1 MRKIVRLT
9 ERDLT
14 RLVKKIIMEALPSDP
29 NINRKPLP
37 KEGDYGVYC
46 TKGGETLKGIA
57 NKFKGQYGLSNDD
70 PVSDILNFNENLR
83 SSLQKQGNNPSGL
96 TGFMCLYLYAAG

>member
-1 MRKIVRLT
+1 MGRIVRLT

-14 RLVKKIIMEALPSDP
+14 RLVKRIIMEVDD
-29 NINRKPLP
+29 KPRP

-46 TKGGETLKGIA
+46 TRGDDSLTSIT

-70 PVSDILNFNENLR
+70 PITDILNFNEYYRQIL
-83 SSLQKQGNNPSGL
+83 SKIGKKQRIG
-96 TGFMCLYLYAAG
+96 TGVCLYLYAAG

>member
-1 MRKIVRLT
+1 MGRIVRLT

-14 RLVKKIIMEALPSDP
+14 RLVKRIIMEVDD
-29 NINRKPLP
+29 KPRP
-37 KEGDYGVYC
+37 KEGDYGVFC

-70 PVSDILNFNENLR
+70 PVSDILNYNENLR

>member
-1 MRKIVRLT
+1 MERIVRLT

-14 RLVKKIIMEALPSDP
+14 RLVKKIIMEALPIDP
-29 NINRKPLP
+29 NINRKPRP

-46 TKGGETLKGIA
+46 VKSGDSLTSIA

-70 PVSDILNFNENLR
+70 PISDILNFNEYYRQIFSKLGK
-83 SSLQKQGNNPSGL
+83 KQNIGSG
-96 TGFMCLYLYAAG
+96 FCLYLYAAG

>member
-1 MRKIVRLT
+1 MGRIIRLT

-14 RLVKKIIMEALPSDP
+14 RLVKRIIMEVDD
-29 NINRKPLP
+29 KPHP

-46 TKGGETLKGIA
+46 TKGDDSLTSIA

-70 PVSDILNFNENLR
+70 PISDILSYNEYYRQIL
-83 SSLQKQGNNPSGL
+83 SKIGKKQRIGNGV
-96 TGFMCLYLYAAG
+96 CLYLYAAG